1 MLWRKKEGKIELDRL
16 KDRYTK
22 RDRQKDAWW
31 REREKK
37 RERDRGRVLMVL
49 IKSKIRTKTEKLT
62 IMHVG

>member
-1 MLWRKKEGKIELDRL
+1 MEKERG
-16 KDRYTK
+16 KDRVRQVEGQIDK
-22 RDRQKDAWW
+22 ERQKDAWW